1 MLLKVSKNIESSP
14 DLNAFFEL
22 STVGILV
29 TDSDNQVTAINPFP
43 LEISLNN
50 YTKNGTKY
58 VVNCI
63 TNSPVW
69 KSSASEFTKLNNGLE
84 NRKAHYSTDLREEI
98 RQLEKSKD
106 RLKNA
111 LSFQK
116 RCLTLRALCYSY

>member
-14 DLNAFFEL
+14 YLNAFFEL

-29 TDSDNQVTAINPFP
+29 TDSDSQVTAINPFP

-58 VVNCI
+58 VVNGI

-84 NRKAHYSTDLREEI
+84 NRKAHCSTDLREEI

-106 RLKNA
+106 WLKNA
-111 LSFQK
+111 LSVQK
-116 RCLTLRALCYSY
+116 R